1 MEEQNANNSWINNDP
16 LTIVDTEFL
25 HFCLEYRLVEVA
37 GQEIELTANEYDIL
51 A

>member
-25 HFCLEYRLVEVA
+25 HFALN
-37 GQEIELTANEYDIL
+37 ID
-51 A
+51 